1 MPWARYSR
9 SVAWVAVIAGLVL
22 LVAGAE
28 LIVRSGSRLAAKLG
42 VPPILVGLTVV
53 SIGTSAPELAVGI
66 GAAASGAGS
75 LAVGNIAGTNIVNL
89 LLILGVTAALRAVPL
104 SMQTLRLDLPVMG
117 VVAMVVFLF
126 AIDGELTRTEG
137 AILVGLSVGYTVAL
151 VRTARRETAYVAEE
165 FGDAFGTRRLSSS
178 RWATVGAVVVLV
190 AGLGIIILG
199 ADWLVDGSI
208 EIARSFGISEG
219 FIGLTIIAIG
229 TSAPELA
236 TAILSTFRGERD
248 IAIGNLIGSST
259 YNLTLIL
266 GITVLAAPIVLD
278 PALIL
283 VDLPVMILA
292 TFFVGV
298 LMLTGRRVGRREGAL
313 MVAMYLAYL
322 VYLIVAR
329 L

>member
-1 MPWARYSR
+1 M
-9 SVAWVAVIAGLVL
+9 AWVAVIAGLVL

-28 LIVRSGSRLAAKLG
+28 LIVRSGSRLAARLG

-89 LLILGVTAALRAVPL
+89 LLILGLTAALRAIPL

-137 AILVGLSVGYTVAL
+137 AILVGLAIGYTVAL
-151 VRTARRETAYVAEE
+151 VRTARRETTYIAEE
-165 FGDAFGTRRLSSS
+165 FADAFGPRSFSRS
-178 RWATVGAVVVLV
+178 RWATLGAVVVLA
-190 AGLGIIILG
+190 AGLGVVILG

-208 EIARSFGISEG
+208 EIARSLGISEG

-229 TSAPELA
+229 TSAPELV

-259 YNLTLIL
+259 FNLTLIL

-283 VDLPVMILA
+283 VDIPVMILA
-292 TFFVGV
+292 TLFVGV
-298 LMLTGRRVGRREGAL
+298 LMLTGRRIGRREGAL
-313 MVAMYLAYL
+313 MVVFYLAYLAYL
-322 VYLIVAR
+322 VLVR

>member
-1 MPWARYSR
+1 M
-9 SVAWVAVIAGLVL
+9 AWVLVIVGLVL

-28 LIVRSGSRLAAKLG
+28 LIVRAGSRLAAKLG
-42 VPPILVGLTVV
+42 VPAILIGLTVV

-89 LLILGVTAALRAVPL
+89 LLILGITVAMRPLPL

-117 VVAMVVFLF
+117 VVAMIVLAF
-126 AIDGELTRTEG
+126 AIDGVFTRVEG
-137 AILVGLSVGYTVAL
+137 AILIGIAIGYTVAL
-151 VRTARRETAYVAEE
+151 IRAARRENPRVVAG
-165 FGDAFGTRRLSSS
+165 FDAEYRPPSGNGGM
-178 RWATVGAVVVLV
+178 TVLAALVLV
-190 AGLGIIILG
+190 AGIAIIVVG
-199 ADWLVDGSI
+199 AALLVDGSVQ
-208 EIARSFGISEG
+208 IARTLGISEG

-236 TAILSTFRGERD
+236 TAVLSTIRGDRD

-259 YNLTLIL
+259 FNLTLIL
-266 GITVLAAPIVLD
+266 GITILAAPITLD
-278 PALIL
+278 PELVL

-292 TFFVGV
+292 TFFTGM
-298 LMLTGRRVGRREGAL
+298 LMLTGRRLRRREGAIMIL
-313 MVAMYLAYL
+313 LYFVYLAYL
-322 VYLIVAR
+322 LLVR

>member
-1 MPWARYSR
+1 M
-9 SVAWVAVIAGLVL
+9 AWVAVIAGLVL
-22 LVAGAE
+22 LVVGAE

-53 SIGTSAPELAVGI
+53 SVGTSAPELAVGI
-66 GAAASGAGS
+66 GAATTGAGS

-89 LLILGVTAALRAVPL
+89 LLILGLTAALRAVPL

-117 VVAMVVFLF
+117 VVAMVVLLF
-126 AIDGELTRTEG
+126 AIDGELSRVEG
-137 AILVGLSVGYTVAL
+137 AILVGMAVGYTVAL
-151 VRTARRETAYVAEE
+151 VRTARRETTYIAEE
-165 FGDAFGTRRLSSS
+165 FADSFGPRSFSRS
-178 RWATVGAVVVLV
+178 RWATLGTVLVLV
-190 AGLGIIILG
+190 AGLGVIILG
-199 ADWLVDGSI
+199 ADWLVDGSV
-208 EIARSFGISEG
+208 EIARTLGISEG

-248 IAIGNLIGSST
+248 IAIGNLVGSST

-266 GITVLAAPIVLD
+266 GVTVLAAPIVLD

-283 VDLPVMILA
+283 VDIPVMILA
-292 TFFVGV
+292 TFFTGV
-298 LMLTGRRVGRREGAL
+298 LMLTGRRIGRREGLLLVAL
-313 MVAMYLAYL
+313 YGAYL
-322 VYLIVAR
+322 TYLLVAR